1 MKVEEILIVIIG
13 LLSLIIFYKVYK
25 GSLVEGATTPKCEKK
40 LNASCGQSWEKKAEC
55 NECLNKNQHQ
65 LREAGCGSEDVDKY
79 CKDIQPWP
87 TPTPR
92 PPPKPPP
99 PPTPAPL
106 PVPTPAPPPPPVKEC
121 VGVPLGTFC
130 EDQSSTKECWPR
142 CPNATETDTNAVKY
156 CVGTYDKTSGKQ
168 CKYGWGYNYREG
180 GTGFGCLSGD
190 SCKHTVLPPGQPTP
204 AEASFCEL
212 DNDKQAQ
219 LCLQQDIYSCTKYGE
234 GCKWTSEQAVG
245 AGIWGHPGIGNN
257 IYPSC
262 MVNCDACKRKPDLHS
277 LARGPGN
284 SCPLSHTESECE
296 KNYEVPYIGNSKLCL
311 WNKTVA
317 SPGTQSQCLP
327 DDNDRFCSRRR
338 ESKVCSAKD
347 KDGYCYGTG
356 DV

>member
-1 MKVEEILIVIIG
+1 MDKIVMLIIG
-13 LLSLIIFYKVYK
+13 ILSLIIMYKIYN
-25 GSLVEGATTPKCEKK
+25 GGLVEGDIPDICRVKMDKVCEVERQVGFGTCSGCISPI
-40 LNASCGQSWEKKAEC
+40 AA
-55 NECLNKNQHQ
+55 Q
-65 LREAGCGSEDVDKY
+65 LLKDCKFDNFIEY
-79 CKDIQPWP
+79 CKNLPE
-87 TPTPR
+87 
-92 PPPKPPP
+92 PPP
-99 PPTPAPL
+99 PPA
-106 PVPTPAPPPPPVKEC
+106 PVKEC
-121 VGVPLGTFC
+121 VGEPLGTFC
-130 EDQSSTKECWPR
+130 EDDAWTKDCWPR
-142 CPNATETDTNAVKY
+142 CPNPTLFPEEDVVKH
-156 CVGTYDKTSGKQ
+156 CVGSYDKTSGKQ

-262 MVNCDACKRKPDLHS
+262 MVNCDACKRKPS
-277 LARGPGN
+277 TTNPLARRDWAD

-296 KNYEVPYIGNSKLCL
+296 KNYEVPAVGNSKLCL